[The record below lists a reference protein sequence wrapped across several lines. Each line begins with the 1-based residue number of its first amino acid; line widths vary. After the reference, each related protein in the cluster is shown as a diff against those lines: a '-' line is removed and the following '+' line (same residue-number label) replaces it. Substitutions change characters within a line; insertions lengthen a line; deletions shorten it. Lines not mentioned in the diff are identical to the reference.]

1 MEENRIKEIE
11 AYAKRREEE
20 SIQKELAEKNEKE
33 ILLAKICNKAE
44 VITSLIDTANV
55 CVRNGIHLGE
65 FVGIIKHPRFV
76 TNGIDHCLGFVIS
89 NPHYPEHN
97 KNPHPMM
104 GGLATSIGYEGGGW
118 CGGDFYVNGDGDVI
132 CGINHKRFFDLA
144 NAFLSEIDKF
154 AEEFYAYIDNL
165 TRE

>member
-11 AYAKRREEE
+11 AYAKRSEEE

-55 CVRNGIHLGE
+55 CVRMGLHLGE
-65 FVGIIKHPRFV
+65 FVGIIKHPQFV
-76 TNGIDHCLGFVIS
+76 TDGIDHNLGFVIS
-89 NPHYPEHN
+89 NTHYPEHY
-97 KNPHPMM
+97 KNPQPMM

-118 CGGDFYVNGDGDVI
+118 CGGDFYVNGNGNVI
-132 CGINHKRFFDLA
+132 CGLEHKRFFELA
-144 NAFLSEIDKF
+144 KDFLSEIDKF

-165 TRE
+165 TR